1 MTQTRSGT
9 LRPMRRPFRPSG
21 DPGRPTREWSLQSV
35 SSNEGAW
42 FKGYHYTFIHNGD
55 EVNL

>member
-1 MTQTRSGT
+1 
-9 LRPMRRPFRPSG
+9 MRRPFRPSG